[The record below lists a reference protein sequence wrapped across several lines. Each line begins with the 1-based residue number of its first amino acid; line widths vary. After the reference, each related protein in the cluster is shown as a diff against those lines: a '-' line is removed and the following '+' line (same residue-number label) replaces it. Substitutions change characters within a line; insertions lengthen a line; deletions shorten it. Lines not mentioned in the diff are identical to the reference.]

1 MVSSSNTISTTNAS
15 PPFNRPSADIILR
28 SCDLV
33 DFRVQ
38 SGILIE
44 ASPFFSDMFELPQP
58 PSSAAEATPVV
69 DMTEDAQTLDLLLR
83 LVYPIV
89 NPPLEEPMLMLLVL
103 KGAAKYDMALPT
115 SVVSKRLLAITPNKA
130 LQVWAAACQVRTGLE
145 DVARQAAVALRAS
158 WKHTENEALSL
169 MGNLGDMSGISAG
182 DYLRLKQ
189 FLRAPQSD
197 IDAERLALLSPPP
210 EAMARP
216 PPISPTPFSTDLPS
230 PDVICRSLP
239 QGGPGSERSFEAHRL
254 VLSMHSPI
262 LKTRLNHTV
271 GEIPSPS
278 DPDSKETSSNDALAT
293 LELDEKSD
301 IVSLLLKACYDGE
314 EGLPA
319 DLDLAT
325 VAELFRA
332 SRKYEMTR
340 IARLVCGAW
349 DRVAALNPLEA
360 YLVAINHG
368 LDEYARAAAKNVL
381 MGPIANAYTT
391 VMEDAP
397 ALAYHRAMP
406 SANTSVH
413 GGSGDVVPSESQYI
427 AQERDHSLGGHT
439 PEYTGSSTHHAPS
452 LPATVTAGSSEHTGS
467 PDTLCQG
474 DCAIAL
480 GWIRKTRVKTMIQF
494 LTAHN
499 PYYRVGDEFKGFS
512 QANMDAL
519 FGPGTG
525 DVDEDV
531 LCSMEIGHIGGNDAV
546 DGATGGYVP
555 GQNDGPPAGEDGILM
570 ENVGYTDNDDSP
582 INYREMTMVALEHC
596 IKDGR
601 YLKVQAASRFIP
613 DFRNSSLL
621 SWLFPHLDPWG
632 IGGFFKE
639 ERFRQLTMD
648 QQLKYLLMVH
658 DSPFR
663 KDPDFAFVYY
673 NILQKKAVF
682 DSVSFR
688 VSAHER
694 DSVVKQ
700 LLRVNVEKLT
710 KMIEAFKVNPHYKC
724 QGPEEAA
731 IMKLLMRVNTVSR
744 DLPGSNGYKLLNASF
759 LARTA
764 SSQRRKDDPYRDQG
778 LQMKPVT
785 FRTPA

>member
-115 SVVSKRLLAITPNKA
+115 SVVSKRLLAITPNKT

-397 ALAYHRAMP
+397 ALAYHRLLLYHDTCWEVRRERFIAFGSRILNMSTYYGGWPQTSDDNFRKALNDAGRAAHSAP
-406 SANTSVH
+406 SKGGPKDGLPQFLIDTLSRDGGFRQCGLWRCMQPLLEFVTSVPEA
-413 GGSGDVVPSESQYI
+413 VV
-427 AQERDHSLGGHT
+427 A
-439 PEYTGSSTHHAPS
+439 
-452 LPATVTAGSSEHTGS
+452 
-467 PDTLCQG
+467 
-474 DCAIAL
+474 
-480 GWIRKTRVKTMIQF
+480 
-494 LTAHN
+494 
-499 PYYRVGDEFKGFS
+499 
-512 QANMDAL
+512 
-519 FGPGTG
+519 
-525 DVDEDV
+525 
-531 LCSMEIGHIGGNDAV
+531 AV
-546 DGATGGYVP
+546 D
-555 GQNDGPPAGEDGILM
+555 D
-570 ENVGYTDNDDSP
+570 
-582 INYREMTMVALEHC
+582 
-596 IKDGR
+596 
-601 YLKVQAASRFIP
+601 VQIT
-613 DFRNSSLL
+613 
-621 SWLFPHLDPWG
+621 
-632 IGGFFKE
+632 
-639 ERFRQLTMD
+639 LT
-648 QQLKYLLMVH
+648 
-658 DSPFR
+658 
-663 KDPDFAFVYY
+663 
-673 NILQKKAVF
+673 
-682 DSVSFR
+682 
-688 VSAHER
+688 
-694 DSVVKQ
+694 
-700 LLRVNVEKLT
+700 
-710 KMIEAFKVNPHYKC
+710 
-724 QGPEEAA
+724 
-731 IMKLLMRVNTVSR
+731 
-744 DLPGSNGYKLLNASF
+744 
-759 LARTA
+759 
-764 SSQRRKDDPYRDQG
+764 
-778 LQMKPVT
+778 
-785 FRTPA
+785 